1 MVIDASHVFL
11 FSYLALHREYL
22 VSFPC
27 TILIVAWH
35 LSLRVDVTSE
45 AVYELVT
52 EPKQEPQAREPQ
64 AEVAAEHATEEVANP
79 ADLQGKPRSITHKFS
94 ILIFFTYLCIY
105 VLGVV
110 WNPSMH
116 VFPWD
121 LRVYT
126 SVQISL
132 AMLC

>member
-52 EPKQEPQAREPQ
+52 EPKQEPQAGEPQ
-64 AEVAAEHATEEVANP
+64 AEAAVEPDPEVANP
-79 ADLQGKPRSITHKFS
+79 ADWQSKPRSIAV
-94 ILIFFTYLCIY
+94 ILIIPCYI
-105 VLGVV
+105 
-110 WNPSMH
+110 
-116 VFPWD
+116 
-121 LRVYT
+121 
-126 SVQISL
+126 
-132 AMLC
+132 